1 MPMTITI
8 TKIIAMIIA
17 DDDDDVGDDDN
28 GDNGY
33 SNEDNVFFTYRAPLK
48 STYC

>member
-1 MPMTITI
+1 MPMTITMTTI
-8 TKIIAMIIA
+8 MIID

-33 SNEDNVFFTYRAPLK
+33 SNEDHVFLHAGPH
-48 STYC
+48 

>member
-1 MPMTITI
+1 MPMTITMTTI
-8 TKIIAMIIA
+8 MIID

-33 SNEDNVFFTYRAPLK
+33 SNEDHVFFTCRAPLT